1 MTRGGWKAPSN
12 TPTTG
17 ISEIKTEAPDGLAR
31 KSARKPLPPVL
42 DGMDKAEALAYVS
55 RLFDAAEA
63 GAVLWGDALLIKRFI
78 SQCSRTGSKAT
89 QDGYRFEIREF
100 TRWRDRHH
108 PHLHLREINPAF
120 CQDWVSQLREQ
131 VEAGLMK
138 PRTFNRR
145 IAAITSLYRWAS
157 EPSRSAVTGV
167 PRNPMPPR
175 SLLHA
180 EKSTR
185 PLTPEQF
192 GLLMAAITRAAHL
205 DPKAQRDYVLIK
217 GAYLLGCRVSEI
229 AVIRWK
235 DIEALDDG
243 GQIRL
248 FGKGSKR
255 RTIRILK
262 ATLGLFQG
270 LGRGTDEEFVFPS
283 PRRDGHLTRQA
294 IGDVCRKW
302 GRAAGFHVHPHQLR
316 QSNATHA
323 VQRGVDVFTLQATLG
338 HSSSA
343 TTGHYVA
350 SNPRD
355 SSSLRLG

>member
-1 MTRGGWKAPSN
+1 VEAPLNHS
-12 TPTTG
+12 TAADLG
-17 ISEIKTEAPDGLAR
+17 FKTEAQNGAIR
-31 KSARKPLPPVL
+31 KTVRKNLLPVL

-55 RLFDAAEA
+55 RVFDAAQA
-63 GAVLWGDALLIKRFI
+63 GAAVWGDALLIKRFI

-89 QDGYRFEIREF
+89 QDGYHLEIREF

-108 PHLHLREINPAF
+108 PHLHLREMNPAF
-120 CQDWVSQLREQ
+120 CQDWVSLLREQ
-131 VEAGLMK
+131 VEAGLIK
-138 PRTFNRR
+138 PRTYNRR
-145 IAAITSLYRWAS
+145 IAAISSLYRWAA

-167 PRNPMPPR
+167 PRNPMPRR

-180 EKSTR
+180 EKTTL
-185 PLTPEQF
+185 PLNEEQV
-192 GLLMAAITRAAHL
+192 GLLFAAITGAVHRDRNA
-205 DPKAQRDYVLIK
+205 KRDYVLIK

-243 GQIRL
+243 GQIHL

-255 RTIRILK
+255 RTVRVSA
-262 ATLGLFQG
+262 ATLDLFQE
-270 LGRGTDEEFVFPS
+270 LGRGDAEAFVFPS
-283 PRRDGHLTRQA
+283 PRGEGHLTRQA

-316 QSNATHA
+316 HSHATQA
-323 VQRGVDVFTLQATLG
+323 IRRGVDVFTLQSTLG

-343 TTGHYVA
+343 TTGHYVG

>member
-1 MTRGGWKAPSN
+1 VV
-12 TPTTG
+12 
-17 ISEIKTEAPDGLAR
+17 
-31 KSARKPLPPVL
+31 KSVVKLPPVMA
-42 DGMDKAEALAYVS
+42 GMDRAEALAFVS
-55 RLFDAAEA
+55 RLYDSAQA
-63 GAVLWGDALLIKRFI
+63 GAHIWGDALLVKRFLT
-78 SQCSRTGSKAT
+78 QCSRTGSQET
-89 QDGYRFEIREF
+89 RDGYRREVRRF
-100 TRWRDRHH
+100 MRWRDRNH
-108 PHLHLREINPAF
+108 PDLHLREIDPSLA
-120 CQDWVSQLREQ
+120 QDWVSQLREE
-131 VEAGLMK
+131 VDAGHMK

-145 IAAITSLYRWAS
+145 IAAISSLYRWAS

-185 PLTPEQF
+185 PLSEEQF
-192 GLLMAAITRAAHL
+192 GLLMATIARAAHL
-205 DPKAQRDYVLIK
+205 DRNAKRDYALIRCS
-217 GAYLLGCRVSEI
+217 YLLGCRVSEI
-229 AVIRWK
+229 ATIRWE
-235 DIEALDDG
+235 DIEVLDDG
-243 GQIRL
+243 GQIHL

-255 RTIRILK
+255 RVVRVSSD
-262 ATLGLFQG
+262 TLALFEG
-270 LGRGTDEEFVFPS
+270 LGRGEAEAYVFPS
-283 PRRDGHLTRQA
+283 PRGKGHLTRQA

-316 QSNATHA
+316 HSHATHA

>member
-1 MTRGGWKAPSN
+1 
-12 TPTTG
+12 
-17 ISEIKTEAPDGLAR
+17 
-31 KSARKPLPPVL
+31 
-42 DGMDKAEALAYVS
+42 MDKAEALAFVS
-55 RLFDAAEA
+55 RMFDTAAA
-63 GAVLWGDALLIKRFI
+63 GAVLWGDALLIKRFLT
-78 SQCSRTGSKAT
+78 QCSRSGSAKT
-89 QDGYRFEIREF
+89 VRGYKREIREF
-100 TRWRDRHH
+100 TRWRDRNH

-131 VEAGLMK
+131 VEAGLVK

-145 IAAITSLYRWAS
+145 IAVISSLYRWAS

-229 AVIRWK
+229 AAIRWK

-243 GQIRL
+243 GQIHLR
-248 FGKGSKR
+248 GKGSKR
-255 RTIRILK
+255 RTVRISP

-270 LGRGTDEEFVFPS
+270 LGRGSDEEFVFPS
-283 PRRDGHLTRQA
+283 PRGEGHLSRQA

-316 QSNATHA
+316 HSHATHV

-343 TTGHYVA
+343 TTGYYVA
-350 SNPRD
+350 SNPLD
-355 SSSLRLG
+355 SSSLQLG